1 MALHPCTDSTHKAL
15 PPYLILLLARR
26 SGKHLCVPA
35 CWLPSIARVV
45 LILFLLIVIL
55 GVIMIILCYKIL
67 DGASSIRAI
76 LVCPAVAVAGPE
88 QMQPKGMTSDLPNAA
103 A

>member
-1 MALHPCTDSTHKAL
+1 MPQHPCMDSTHTAL
-15 PPYLILLLARR
+15 PPYLILLLARC
-26 SGKHLCVPA
+26 SGKHLCVPV
-35 CWLPSIARVV
+35 CWLPSIALIV

-55 GVIMIILCYKIL
+55 GVIVIVLCYKVL
-67 DGASSIRAI
+67 NGASSVRAI

-88 QMQPKGMTSDLPNAA
+88 QMQPKGMTSDLPSAA